1 MVLRFI
7 LIVRT
12 ILMHSKWYSN
22 RTHRMCNFYSM
33 HCDFMFVI
41 RSLMREKPY
50 TIIFAILFVCVFIF
64 GYAIRICE
72 LPLSRNEENMS
83 VFHNYFNAF
92 WNVIITF
99 STVGYGDIYVRTF
112 LGRLIIV
119 IVIIFGVFIIS
130 LMVAS
135 F

>member
-1 MVLRFI
+1 
-7 LIVRT
+7 
-12 ILMHSKWYSN
+12 
-22 RTHRMCNFYSM
+22 M

-64 GYAIRICE
+64 GYAVQICE

-83 VFHNYFNAF
+83 VFHNYLNAF

-119 IVIIFGVFIIS
+119 IVIIFGVFIIAL
-130 LMVAS
+130 LMAS
-135 F
+135 FSSS

>member
-1 MVLRFI
+1 
-7 LIVRT
+7 
-12 ILMHSKWYSN
+12 
-22 RTHRMCNFYSM
+22 
-33 HCDFMFVI
+33 MFVV

-50 TIIFAILFVCVFIF
+50 TIIMQITLLCVFIF

-72 LPLSRNEENMS
+72 LPLSRNEENLS
-83 VFHNYFNAF
+83 VFHNYLNAF

-112 LGRLIIV
+112 LGRVVIV
-119 IVIIFGVFIIS
+119 IVIIFGVFIVS

-135 F
+135 FQQLIKL